1 MNKTLTLLR
10 YAAIEGKGW
19 RRGQAVLGKT
29 GRIKPNAMMIGGV
42 EVDAPKGRYQLRRY
56 EGTRVVYLELG
67 NDPTDALNRYRAEES
82 KINAMKMA
90 IEAGLVVV
98 NDTPDNPA
106 RKTIQRYA
114 TDFIVMHRALP
125 HRSDDSVRVYERV
138 TATFM
143 ESTKARYPEDITKDD
158 VIRWHGWMRN
168 AKGYSDRTAATRYI
182 ALRSFLRYCKLN
194 PAGIIPQGTHKL
206 LKAFTKKIV
215 NTYTPDVVAQLVE
228 ASTDENRALLWDFA
242 YKTGLRDSELKMVTR
257 YDLHG
262 LDGNEPILHVKERDD
277 YGRIKDAEE
286 RGVELHPSLVP
297 QLKKWLRENPTK
309 ILLFGTE
316 SDKPDTKMLK
326 ALKVT
331 ARRAGLNCCRCK
343 GCLGERNECGDY
355 TLHRFRR
362 TYVTRMLR
370 ATNGD
375 LRSVMA
381 RSGHSDI
388 ESVMRYL
395 EPSSHIRQAVAA
407 AF

>member
-1 MNKTLTLLR
+1 VNKTLTLLR
-10 YAAIEGKGW
+10 YAAIEDKGW

-56 EGTRVVYLELG
+56 EGTRVVYVELG

-82 KINAMKMA
+82 KINAMKVA

-114 TDFIVMHRALP
+114 TDFVVMHRALP
-125 HRSDDSVRVYERV
+125 HRSDDSVRVYEQV
-138 TATFM
+138 TATFI
-143 ESTKARYPEDITKDD
+143 EQIKARYPEEITKDD
-158 VIRWHGWMRN
+158 VIRWHGWMR
-168 AKGYSDRTAATRYI
+168 KTKVYSDRTAATHYI
-182 ALRSFLRYCKLN
+182 ALRSFLKYCKLV
-194 PAGIIPQGTHKL
+194 PGDIIPQGTNKL
-206 LKAFTKKIV
+206 LKTFTKKTV
-215 NTYTPDVVAQLVE
+215 NTYTPEVVETLIQ
-228 ASTDENRALLWDFA
+228 ASIDENRALLWDFA
-242 YKTGLRDSELKMVTR
+242 CKTGLRDSELQMVTR

-262 LDGNEPILHVKERDD
+262 LNGNDPLVHVKERDE

-286 RGVELHPSLVP
+286 RVVELHPSLVP
-297 QLKKWLRENPTK
+297 KLKKWLRDNPTK
-309 ILLFGTE
+309 VLVFGTDR
-316 SDKPDTKMLK
+316 DKPDTKMLK

-331 ARRAGLNCCRCK
+331 ARRAGLNCGRCK
-343 GCLGERNECGDY
+343 GCVGKRNECGDY

-370 ATNGD
+370 ATQGD